1 MEMTVDKFIDINAH
15 NFPHREAVVFEDAR
29 ATFAELKA
37 RVNQKAKAFHSL
49 GVKKGIHVGTLFSNC
64 MEAVESIY
72 ALLKIGAVVV
82 PLNIRL
88 SSAELEY
95 VVDQSDVTALVFHDR
110 FEELVKKINP
120 NCKKVKIF
128 ACSGKNPPAEFAD
141 LEKRTMEQS
150 SEDPG
155 VELSRDDPASI
166 IYTAGTTGLP
176 KGVVCT
182 HDNWMWAVV
191 NYMVALNSRQDKS
204 LTVFP
209 LFHAA
214 AFVGL
219 FVSIAAGVTYV
230 FMKDFNPQKVLET
243 IEKEKITRLGN
254 PPTVYRMLLQVPN
267 ISDYNLSSVLHLGS
281 GSESIPD
288 DTRNR
293 LKKVFP
299 NAGILENYGM
309 TETCG
314 GLTTRDEIDTQ
325 TKPYSVGLPHLSVKI
340 RVVDKQGFDVKP
352 GEIGEIIACGPNI
365 MKEYYKNPEKT
376 REALINGWL
385 HTGDLGHFDQEG
397 FLYIIE
403 RKHHMIISGGENIYP
418 KEVEDVLFRHPKIA
432 EAAVFG
438 LPDDIWGEKV
448 CAAVVVKQGEGL
460 ESAEVID
467 FCKEKLAGFKK
478 PKVVYFVE
486 ALPKSPIGK
495 ALRSELKKQFV
506 G

>member
-1 MEMTVDKFIDINAH
+1 MEITVDKYLDINAH

-29 ATFAELKA
+29 ATFAELNA
-37 RVNQKAKAFHSL
+37 RVNQKANALHAL
-49 GVKKGIHVGTLFSNC
+49 GVKKGVHVGTLFSNC
-64 MEAVESIY
+64 MEAVESIF
-72 ALLKIGAVVV
+72 ALLRIGAVVV

-88 SSAELEY
+88 SSTEMDY
-95 VVDQSDVTALVFHDR
+95 VVQQSDITALVFQDR
-110 FEELVKKINP
+110 LEEAARKIMSTFS
-120 NCKKVKIF
+120 KIKLF
-128 ACSGKNPPAEFAD
+128 ASSGNRPSDEFID
-141 LEKRTMEQS
+141 LEKKTLEQS

-155 VELSRDDPASI
+155 VELSRDDPATI

-191 NYMVALNSRQDKS
+191 NYMVALNSRHDKS

-267 ISDYNLSSVLHLGS
+267 IADYDLRSVLHLGS

-314 GLTTRDEIDTQ
+314 GLTTRDEIDTES
-325 TKPYSVGLPHLSVKI
+325 KPYSVGLPHFSVKI
-340 RVVDKQGFDVKP
+340 RVVDDQGLDVQP
-352 GEIGEIIACGPNI
+352 GETGEIIACGPNI

-376 REALINGWL
+376 AEALRDGWL
-385 HTGDLGHFDQEG
+385 YTGDLGRFDQEG

-438 LPDDIWGEKV
+438 LPDDLWGEKV
-448 CAAVVVKQGEGL
+448 CAAVVAKAGQRL
-460 ESAEVID
+460 ESTEVID
-467 FCKEKLAGFKK
+467 FCKENLAGYKK
-478 PKVVYFVE
+478 PKVIYFVD
-486 ALPKSPIGK
+486 ALPKNPIGK
-495 ALRSELKKQFV
+495 ALRSELKKQFAE
-506 G
+506 

>member
-1 MEMTVDKFIDINAH
+1 MQMTVDQYLDINAH
-15 NFPHREAVVFEDAR
+15 NYPHREAVVFEDSR
-29 ATFAELKA
+29 ATFAELNA
-37 RVNQKAKAFHSL
+37 RVNRKAQALHSL
-49 GVKKGIHVGTLFSNC
+49 GVKKGGQVGTLFSNC

-72 ALLKIGAVVV
+72 ALLRIGAVVV

-88 SSAELEY
+88 SSTELEY
-95 VVDQSDVTALVFHDR
+95 VVDQSDITVLVFQDR
-110 FEELVKKINP
+110 FEELARKIKTT
-120 NCKKVKIF
+120 CKKVKIF
-128 ACSGKNPPAEFAD
+128 ACSGNNPSAEFDD
-141 LEKRTMEQS
+141 LERRTREQS
-150 SEDPG
+150 SQDPG
-155 VELSRDDPASI
+155 VELSGDDPATI
-166 IYTAGTTGLP
+166 IYTAGTTGRP

-182 HDNWMWAVV
+182 QDNWTWAVV
-191 NYMVALNSRQDKS
+191 NYLVALNSRNEKS

-219 FVSIAAGVTYV
+219 FTSIAAGVTYV
-230 FMKDFNPQKVLET
+230 FMKDFNPEKVLEM

-267 ISDYNLSSVLHLGS
+267 IANYDLSSVLHLGS

-288 DTRNR
+288 DTRNQ
-293 LKKVFP
+293 LKKVFS

-314 GLTTRDEIDTQ
+314 GLTTRFETDTDS
-325 TKPYSVGLPHLSVKI
+325 KPYSVGLPHFSIKI
-340 RVVDKQGFDVKP
+340 RVVDDQGVNVKP

-365 MKEYYKNPEKT
+365 MKEYYQKPEKT
-376 REALINGWL
+376 AEALRNGWL

-397 FLYIIE
+397 FLYIVE

-438 LPDDIWGEKV
+438 MPDKIWGEKV
-448 CAAVVVKQGEGL
+448 CAAVVVKSGQQL
-460 ESAEVID
+460 ESTEVIE
-467 FCKEKLAGFKK
+467 FCKEKLAGYKK
-478 PKVVYFVE
+478 PKVVYFVD

-495 ALRSELKKQFV
+495 VLRSELKKEFAD
-506 G
+506 